1 MFSNDPTILGQGC
14 GTPARPNKH
23 EPQAPPFRTPE
34 PVFLRLVVFMIKNT
48 ERQKQKRKQEEERRR
63 EKARW
68 IAGLIDV
75 VALAADGTRR
85 TVEGD
90 EAVEAILREW
100 DRAYEELTRE
110 EEADEAR

>member
-1 MFSNDPTILGQGC
+1 ML
-14 GTPARPNKH
+14 
-23 EPQAPPFRTPE
+23 
-34 PVFLRLVVFMIKNT
+34 KNT
-48 ERQKQKRKQEEERRR
+48 QRQKQKRKQEEERRR
-63 EKARW
+63 ERARW

-90 EAVEAILREW
+90 EAAAAILREW

-110 EEADEAR
+110 EEADEER

>member
-1 MFSNDPTILGQGC
+1 MRDAGNTRTI
-14 GTPARPNKH
+14 TSRRRRRS
-23 EPQAPPFRTPE
+23 APSE
-34 PVFLRLVVFMIKNT
+34 PVSLRLVVFMIKNT

>member
-1 MFSNDPTILGQGC
+1 MRDAGKTEQARAAGAVVPHP
-14 GTPARPNKH
+14 GTGFPAARRFYDQEH
-23 EPQAPPFRTPE
+23 RTP
-34 PVFLRLVVFMIKNT
+34 KT
-48 ERQKQKRKQEEERRR
+48 ETQARR
-63 EKARW
+63 ETEAGKGSIIAR
-68 IAGLIDV
+68 LIDV

-90 EAVEAILREW
+90 EAAAAILREW

>member
-1 MFSNDPTILGQGC
+1 
-14 GTPARPNKH
+14 
-23 EPQAPPFRTPE
+23 
-34 PVFLRLVVFMIKNT
+34 MIKNT
-48 ERQKQKRKQEEERRR
+48 ERQKQRRKEEEERRQ
-63 EKARW
+63 EKARRV
-68 IAGLIDV
+68 AGLIDV
-75 VALAADGTRR
+75 TAVAADGTRR

>member
-1 MFSNDPTILGQGC
+1 MRDAGKTEQARAAGAVVPHP
-14 GTPARPNKH
+14 GTGFPAARRFYDQNTN
-23 EPQAPPFRTPE
+23 A
-34 PVFLRLVVFMIKNT
+34 KNRNA
-48 ERQKQKRKQEEERRR
+48 EQQEERRR